1 MLSTNLLAFVS
12 KRHARFA
19 KLRRLPLVGLC
30 LAVVFLTAVGCGDN
44 PGTWPK
50 EKLSEHVKQSL
61 VAEGVDVTEVSLTQK
76 ESGVYDGVGKV
87 AGGETLKLNVY
98 QDPGLHRITWDAEGD
113 RGSIL
118 SGSYEL
124 K

>member
-1 MLSTNLLAFVS
+1 MLSTNLLAFAT
-12 KRHARFA
+12 KRHAEIAR
-19 KLRRLPLVGLC
+19 LRWLPLLGLS
-30 LAVVFLTAVGCGDN
+30 LAVVLLAAAGCGDN

-61 VAEGVDVTEVSLTQK
+61 IDQGIDVTEVSLTES
-76 ESGVYDGVGKV
+76 ESGGYEGTGKV
-87 AGGETLKLNVY
+87 AGGETLKLSVT
-98 QDPGLHRITWDAEGD
+98 QDPAAHRITWDAEGD

-118 SGSYEL
+118 DGSYEL

>member
-1 MLSTNLLAFVS
+1 MLSTNLLAFAK
-12 KRHARFA
+12 KRHAEIARP
-19 KLRRLPLVGLC
+19 RRRPLMGLC
-30 LAVVFLTAVGCGDN
+30 LAMALMAAAGCGDN
-44 PGTWPK
+44 PGKWPK
-50 EKLSEHVKQSL
+50 AQLSEHVKQSL
-61 VAEGVDVTEVSLTQK
+61 IGEGVDVTEVTLTEK

-98 QDPGLHRITWDAEGD
+98 QDPAAHRITWDAEGD

-118 SGSYEL
+118 DGSYEL